1 MNREKILEMLSSGQC
16 EVKFRKVDGTE
27 RTMHC
32 TRDPYYFGDDDYEKK
47 IKIKENENIV
57 RVYDLDL
64 QAWRS
69 FRVSSVISIENLM

>member
-32 TRDPYYFGDDDYEKK
+32 TRDPYYFADPEYKEKVK
-47 IKIKENENIV
+47 TKENENIV
-57 RVYDLDL
+57 RVFDLYL
-64 QAWRS
+64 QEWRS
-69 FRVSSVISIENLM
+69 FRVGSVISIKNLM